1 MVVVSGGHGDGHPG
15 DHLII
20 ECLEMQIIVSIDEED
35 GEIKRDLSYLVA
47 RLDWNVCVAL
57 RRVGVAWV
65 HLDSEQSG
73 PTDLSW
79 YTRIGVSVSVVVG
92 QISVNCV
99 GAFGV

>member
-15 DHLII
+15 DHLIS
-20 ECLEMQIIVSIDEED
+20 EQVIVSIDEED

>member
-15 DHLII
+15 DHLIS
-20 ECLEMQIIVSIDEED
+20 EQVIVSIDEED
-35 GEIKRDLSYLVA
+35 GEIKRDLSCLVA

-65 HLDSEQSG
+65 HRDSEQSG